1 MPRQSAAP
9 ALDWSA
15 HGSPWTY
22 AGKLSIAALR
32 CLSPA
37 RTVSINREMAGRLAT
52 WLCPTELDRTRL
64 LDNSVR
70 IRRARSI
77 SSLAV
82 GAALGAFVPR
92 YGWWIVV
99 LFLVAAANSFTVDA
113 RCARSA
119 RPQLHIAASIVLI
132 QSVLAIAVVL
142 TGGPESLALPWIVL
156 PTAFSAARFRGTVV
170 TVAVL
175 FGIALMLAATIG
187 ADAAKFAHD
196 PEPLLVTSVLLISVT
211 AVVYVL
217 SASEVE
223 QRGEAVLDHLT
234 GVLNRTSLQRRFEE
248 LAEQAA
254 LTDEPIALI
263 VLDIDRF
270 KAINDEQGHA
280 RGDAVLRDVAY
291 EVRKQLRSFELVYRL
306 GGEEFLVVLPGTGT
320 GEAAAVAER
329 LRVTLAEAQ
338 PGGLAVTASFGVA
351 GATGAAVHFDDL
363 FAEADASLYRAKA
376 TGRNRVEVAGALPLV
391 A

>member
-1 MPRQSAAP
+1 M
-9 ALDWSA
+9 
-15 HGSPWTY
+15 
-22 AGKLSIAALR
+22 
-32 CLSPA
+32 
-37 RTVSINREMAGRLAT
+37 GRGFST
-52 WLCPTELDRTRL
+52 WLCPTELDRARL

-70 IRRARSI
+70 IRRARTI

-82 GAALGAFVPR
+82 GLTLISFVPT
-92 YGWWIVV
+92 YGWWIMV
-99 LFLVAAANSFTVDA
+99 LFAISAINTTTLDA
-113 RCARSA
+113 RCARSR

-132 QSVLAIAVVL
+132 QSILAAAVAL
-142 TGGPESLALPWIVL
+142 TGGPESLALPWIVM
-156 PTAFSAARFRGTVV
+156 PTAFSAARFRAHVV
-170 TVAVL
+170 IADVAL
-175 FGIALMLAATIG
+175 GIGLMLAATLG
-187 ADAAKFAHD
+187 TDAADLVHHPAAV
-196 PEPLLVTSVLLISVT
+196 LVTSVLMISVT

-217 SASEVE
+217 SAAEVE

-234 GVLNRTSLQRRFEE
+234 GLLNRTSLQRRFEE

-254 LTDEPIALI
+254 LTNEPISLI

-306 GGEEFLVVLPGTGT
+306 GGEEFLVLLPGSTLD
-320 GEAAAVAER
+320 ESASVAER
-329 LRVTLAEAQ
+329 LRVALADAR

-351 GATGAAVHFDDL
+351 SAVGAGARFDEL
-363 FAEADASLYRAKA
+363 FAAADASLYRAKA
-376 TGRNRVEVAGALPLV
+376 GGRNRVEVARAGEDLLLA

>member
-1 MPRQSAAP
+1 
-9 ALDWSA
+9 
-15 HGSPWTY
+15 
-22 AGKLSIAALR
+22 
-32 CLSPA
+32 
-37 RTVSINREMAGRLAT
+37 MAGRLAT

-70 IRRARSI
+70 IRHARTI

-82 GAALGAFVPR
+82 GAALVGFVPK
-92 YGWWIVV
+92 YGWWIV
-99 LFLVAAANSFTVDA
+99 LLCAISAANTFTVDA

-119 RPQLHIAASIVLI
+119 LPQLHIAASIGLT
-132 QSVLAIAVVL
+132 QCVLAAAVVL
-142 TGGPESLALPWIVL
+142 TGGPGSLALPWIVL
-156 PTAFSAARFRGTVV
+156 PTAFCAARFRGHVV
-170 TVAVL
+170 SVAVAL
-175 FGIALMLAATIG
+175 GIVLMLAATIG
-187 ADAAKFAHD
+187 TDAAGFVHD
-196 PEPLLVTSVLLISVT
+196 PAPLLATTVLLISVT
-211 AVVYVL
+211 AVVFVL
-217 SASEVE
+217 SAAEVE

-234 GVLNRTSLQRRFEE
+234 GLLNRTSLRRRFEE

-320 GEAAAVAER
+320 DEAATVAER
-329 LRVTLAEAQ
+329 LRTTLAEAQ
-338 PGGLAVTASFGVA
+338 PGGLTVTASFGVA
-351 GATGAAVHFDDL
+351 GATGAAIRFDDL
-363 FAEADASLYRAKA
+363 FAAADASLYRAKA
-376 TGRNRVEVAGALPLV
+376 TGRDRVEVAGALPL
-391 A
+391 AA

>member
-1 MPRQSAAP
+1 
-9 ALDWSA
+9 
-15 HGSPWTY
+15 
-22 AGKLSIAALR
+22 
-32 CLSPA
+32 
-37 RTVSINREMAGRLAT
+37 
-52 WLCPTELDRTRL
+52 
-64 LDNSVR
+64 
-70 IRRARSI
+70 
-77 SSLAV
+77 
-82 GAALGAFVPR
+82 
-92 YGWWIVV
+92 
-99 LFLVAAANSFTVDA
+99 
-113 RCARSA
+113 
-119 RPQLHIAASIVLI
+119 
-132 QSVLAIAVVL
+132 
-142 TGGPESLALPWIVL
+142 
-156 PTAFSAARFRGTVV
+156 
-170 TVAVL
+170 
-175 FGIALMLAATIG
+175 MLAATIG

-234 GVLNRTSLQRRFEE
+234 GLLNRTSLQRRFEE

-320 GEAAAVAER
+320 DEAATVAER
-329 LRVTLAEAQ
+329 LRTKLAEAQ

-351 GATGAAVHFDDL
+351 GETGAAVRFDDL
-363 FAEADASLYRAKA
+363 FAAADASLYRAKA
-376 TGRNRVEVAGALPLV
+376 TGRNRVEVAGALPL
-391 A
+391 AA